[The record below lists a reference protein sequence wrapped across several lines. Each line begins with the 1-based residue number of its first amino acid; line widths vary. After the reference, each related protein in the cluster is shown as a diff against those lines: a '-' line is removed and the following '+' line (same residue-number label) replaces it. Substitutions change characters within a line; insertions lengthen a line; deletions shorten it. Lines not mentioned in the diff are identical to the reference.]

1 MDESEKDGREP
12 RDRGLADVDSD
23 RLLREVLVRVQ
34 GMLDEQARLR
44 LLLDAVVAISSE
56 LTLDGVLT
64 RIVRSASTLVG
75 ARYAALGVQS
85 EGPERV
91 LRTFVHHGMG
101 SDVVER
107 IGDLPAGRGLLGLLI
122 DEPRPLR
129 LRDIAA
135 HPASYGFPEHHPA
148 MTSFLGVPV
157 RTRERVSGHLYL
169 TEKEGGQDFTEVDES
184 IAVALAA
191 AAGVAI
197 ENATLYEEAERRQAW
212 LSATVEIISLL
223 SDDTPTDRA
232 LQAVADRARSVSGAD
247 VAWVVSGSD
256 PQDLH
261 LEVVAGAPVDREA
274 MHALPM
280 HRSLASLVVST
291 GESISVD
298 DLATDPR
305 AVDPSSLD
313 GWPQLGPMMALP
325 LPSSSGIEGVIS
337 LAWTPER
344 IDAFRRLDPRLP
356 TSFAEQAALALH
368 VARSRGD
375 RERMS
380 LLEDRDRIGRDLH
393 DLVIQRLFGV
403 GLGLDSTV
411 RMVPAGEPAQ
421 RLRQAVVDID
431 DTIKDIRRA
440 IFALGTL
447 EGSTDLQTEI
457 EILVDRAAATM
468 KLRPKLRLEGP
479 IRTTVPA
486 AVTDDLLAVVGEALT
501 NVSRH
506 AHASTVEV
514 RVVVDHDTLEVIVT
528 DDGIGMPSDALES
541 GLHNMRER
549 AAGHGGELV
558 VESEAGTGT
567 TLTWSVPLVEGGS
580 TIQGG

>member
-1 MDESEKDGREP
+1 MHAQGEGGQEP
-12 RDRGLADVDSD
+12 QDDGLAEVDFD
-23 RLLREVLVRVQ
+23 HLLREVLTRAQ
-34 GMLDEQARLR
+34 GVFDEQVRLR
-44 LLLDAVVAISSE
+44 HLLDAVVAIASE
-56 LTLDGVLT
+56 LTLDGVPT
-64 RIVRSASTLVG
+64 RIVRAASSLVG
-75 ARYAALGVQS
+75 ARYAALGVLS

-101 SDVVER
+101 SDVVEQ
-107 IGDLPAGRGLLGLLI
+107 IGSWPTGHGLLGLLI

-157 RTRERVSGHLYL
+157 RTRERVFGYLYL
-169 TEKEGGQDFTEVDES
+169 TDKEGGQDFTEVDELV
-184 IAVALAA
+184 AVALAA

-212 LSATVEIISLL
+212 LSATVEITSLL
-223 SDDTPTDRA
+223 SEDTPTVRA
-232 LQAVADRARSVSGAD
+232 LQAVADGARSVSGAD

-280 HRSLASLVVST
+280 EKSLASLVVRT
-291 GESISVD
+291 GVPVSVD

-313 GWPQLGPMMALP
+313 DWPQLGPMMALP
-325 LPSSSGIEGVIS
+325 LRSGSGIEGVIS

-356 TSFAEQAALALH
+356 TSFAEQAALALQ
-368 VARSRGD
+368 VARSRED
-375 RERMS
+375 RKRMS

-421 RLRQAVVDID
+421 RLRQAIVEID
-431 DTIKDIRRA
+431 DTIKDIRRT
-440 IFALGTL
+440 IFALGAL

-486 AVTDDLLAVVGEALT
+486 AVTPDLLAVVGEALS

-514 RVVVDHDTLEVIVT
+514 RVVVDHDTLEVSVA
-528 DDGIGMPSDALES
+528 DDGRGMPPDVLES

-567 TLTWSVPLVEGGS
+567 TLTWRVPLVEG
-580 TIQGG
+580 